1 MKLNYYSKLVI
12 KIIIMK
18 QLLFSTK
25 NTKSLDLGL
34 LVLRVGFAMLMI
46 PHGWAKFLKFED
58 LQTKFMDFMGL
69 GPTISLGLVIF
80 SELICSVLLVF
91 GLLTRWAAIP
101 LVITAIVILSA
112 HNWDVFGESEL
123 GTAYLIGYVV
133 ILFLGPGK
141 YSLDAILSKN
151 KN

>member
-1 MKLNYYSKLVI
+1 
-12 KIIIMK
+12 MK

-25 NTKSLDLGL
+25 NKKSIDLGL
-34 LVLRVGFAMLMI
+34 LILRIGFALLMI
-46 PHGWAKFLKFED
+46 PHGWAKFMKFED

-80 SELICSVLLVF
+80 SELICSILLAF
-91 GLLTRWAAIP
+91 GLLTRWATIP
-101 LVITAIVILSA
+101 LVITVIVILSA

-123 GTAYLIGYVV
+123 GTAYLIGYLA

-141 YSLDAILSKN
+141 YSLDSIFSK
-151 KN
+151 KEI

>member
-1 MKLNYYSKLVI
+1 
-12 KIIIMK
+12 MK

-25 NTKSLDLGL
+25 NKKSIDLGL
-34 LVLRVGFAMLMI
+34 LILRIGFALLMI
-46 PHGWAKFLKFED
+46 PHGWAKFMKFED

-80 SELICSVLLVF
+80 SELICSILLAF
-91 GLLTRWAAIP
+91 GLLTRWATIP

-123 GTAYLIGYVV
+123 GTAYLIGYLA

-141 YSLDAILSKN
+141 YSLDSIFSK
-151 KN
+151 KEI